1 MRTAHVI
8 AARFTPAAESLDEG
22 CAIPVESRVRVLVG
36 HDYVVTGWHTVAT
49 VGEALRFA
57 ACRGGFVSW
66 REGVA
71 P

>member
-1 MRTAHVI
+1 MSTAHVI
-8 AARFTPAAESLDEG
+8 FGEINGEFRL
-22 CAIPVESRVRVLVG
+22 RVMLGEDRVT
-36 HDYVVTGWHTVAT
+36 YGWHTVAT